1 MNFLIYFEK
10 NHFSIFRFCKMN
22 INFDDCQKL
31 MNDLKL
37 RFYEAATMQNDP
49 ASFITEQFLEL
60 NRLVDLRREILLEE
74 VHAHSDGLLKEIE
87 KELNK
92 CLASLNT
99 RESSIDTFSTF
110 KSQLD
115 VLDKEFESYAI
126 DFKNSAELF
135 MKAKELEK
143 GLEQMVEELTVELMD
158 DQIFTLKTPQYKIN
172 VLIEV
177 FGSLDI
183 KKVRFINYFYKE
195 NLIL

>member
-1 MNFLIYFEK
+1 
-10 NHFSIFRFCKMN
+10 MN
-22 INFDDCQKL
+22 INFEECEKL
-31 MNDLKL
+31 LNDLKV
-37 RFYEAATMQNDP
+37 RFYGAATMQNDP

-74 VHAHSDGLLKEIE
+74 VHARSDGLLKEIE
-87 KELNK
+87 KELKK
-92 CLASLNT
+92 CLVSLNT

-115 VLDKEFESYAI
+115 VLDKEFELYAI

-143 GLEQMVEELTVELMD
+143 GLEQMIEDLTVELMD
-158 DQIFTLKTPQYKIN
+158 DQIFTLKTSQYKID
-172 VLIEV
+172 EV

-183 KKVRFINYFYKE
+183 KKVRFIN
-195 NLIL
+195 